1 MISKEIE
8 QIGGAQ
14 ASFKWDPFP
23 NPIWNS
29 SKMLGA
35 DSNNVCT
42 QIPSLPTQIY
52 SLFKYFQLGYLE
64 LKYLELKYLECTEI
78 SSLNNT

>member
-64 LKYLELKYLECTEI
+64 LKYLECTEI